1 MFQNTQGAN
10 CCSLILA
17 LAMKFSQIVSQ
28 ELFSPCCKRRSHLI
42 QATGGP
48 HRAGKKANFHSLPGF
63 RINRC
68 AECLLCGLS
77 MQRRLIADK
86 MNKALAVLSRSRY
99 RVYTLEA
106 DKQQSSVKQR

>member
-1 MFQNTQGAN
+1 
-10 CCSLILA
+10 
-17 LAMKFSQIVSQ
+17 
-28 ELFSPCCKRRSHLI
+28 
-42 QATGGP
+42 
-48 HRAGKKANFHSLPGF
+48 
-63 RINRC
+63 
-68 AECLLCGLS
+68 